1 MARLKPAKTAANK
14 QIVRCAI
21 YTRKSTEEGLDQEFN
36 SLDAQREACAA
47 YISSQR
53 HEGWVMLPDHYD
65 DGGFSGG
72 NMDRPG
78 LKQLLAEV
86 KAGRVDVIVVYKVDR
101 LTRAL
106 SDFAKIVEVLDAA
119 GASFVSI
126 TQAFNTTS
134 SMGRLTLNVLL
145 SFAQFEREV
154 ISERVRDK
162 ISASK
167 RKGMWMGG
175 RIPLGYDVID
185 RKLVINEAE
194 AETVRLIYRRYLEC
208 GTVRELQSHLKAEG
222 IRSKRQTWSTGRISG
237 GGTYGK
243 GALYHLLSNR
253 LYRGEIVH
261 NENIFPGEHEAIVP
275 QELWDAVQS
284 QMQDQS
290 VQRHNHDS
298 ATEVSLLAGHI
309 RDCHGRRMTPSHAA
323 KGPRRYRYYVTP
335 AEEMTDTTHRPFRIP
350 AGEIEL
356 AVMDGLK
363 SLLANPD
370 RLAAETNLHFADAN
384 SIRNFREVA
393 KAMKSE
399 IGTLPQSA
407 RRRFLDQF
415 GLELIV
421 NEADIKASLDGRALL
436 QALGVVDAVIG
447 CTPRIA
453 MPKVSTLVRRGP
465 ELRLVVAARGAGAS
479 DRDEGLISL
488 LVKARQAQ
496 IQLHDLAGLN
506 DKASIAARKEHTR
519 LARFCYLAPDITA
532 AILDGTQPMS
542 LTPRQLLRTPHLPLI
557 WAEQRQLL
565 GFS

>member
-1 MARLKPAKTAANK
+1 MPRHKLERTTAKK
-14 QIVRCAI
+14 QVIRCAI

-47 YISSQR
+47 YITSQR
-53 HEGWVMLPDHYD
+53 HEGWIMLPDHYD

-72 NMDRPG
+72 NMERPG

-106 SDFAKIVEVLDAA
+106 SDFAKIVDVLDEA

-162 ISASK
+162 VAASK

-175 RIPLGYDVID
+175 RIPLGYDVVD
-185 RKLVINEAE
+185 RKLVINESE
-194 AETVRLIYRRYLEC
+194 AETIRLIYRRYLEV
-208 GTVRELQSHLKAEG
+208 GNVHELRAVLDAEG
-222 IRSKRQTWSTGRISG
+222 IRSKRQIWSNGRISG
-237 GGTYGK
+237 GVSFER
-243 GALYHLLSNR
+243 GALYHLLTSR

-261 NENIFPGEHEAIVP
+261 HENVYPGEHEAIVP
-275 QELWDAVQS
+275 QDLWDAVQVH
-284 QMQDQS
+284 MQDQT
-290 VQRHNHDS
+290 VKRHNRELS
-298 ATEVSLLAGHI
+298 TESSLLAGRI
-309 RDCHGRRMTPSHAA
+309 RDCHGRRMTPSHAT
-323 KGPRRYRYYVTP
+323 KGSRRYRYYVTP
-335 AEEMTDTTHRPFRIP
+335 AHEVTDPAIRPFRIP
-350 AGEIEL
+350 AGEIEA

-363 SLLANPD
+363 HLLSNPD
-370 RLAAETNLHFADAN
+370 ALTSAARHQFAQADDV
-384 SIRNFREVA
+384 RNMRTA
-393 KAMKSE
+393 AAAMKPRIATMPPAS
-399 IGTLPQSA
+399 
-407 RRRFLDQF
+407 RRRLLHQIQ
-415 GLELIV
+415 LEVVI
-421 NEADIKASLDGRALL
+421 NETGIDATVDASALL
-436 QALGVVDAVIG
+436 RALGVVTDSENAN
-447 CTPRIA
+447 RIA
-453 MPKVSTLVRRGP
+453 LPMISTLVRRGP
-465 ELRLVVAARGAGAS
+465 ELRLVVAARGSGQC
-479 DRDEGLISL
+479 DRDDGLIML
-488 LVKARQAQ
+488 LVKARQARQ
-496 IQLHDLAGLN
+496 HLHALEGLN
-506 DKASIAARKEHTR
+506 DKASISARKEHTR

-542 LTPRQLLRTPHLPLI
+542 LTPRQLMRTPHLPLA